1 MPIDE
6 TKCCREHTK
15 KKEESGEC
23 CQIGEQRK
31 AEQDTYEHSPMS
43 LSIHELAKLNPTK
56 TYRELEKMKEPKSV
70 SQLLQEGMKLQ
81 RRLEN
86 E

>member
-6 TKCCREHTK
+6 TKCCGEHTK

-23 CQIGEQRK
+23 CQIGEQQK
-31 AEQDTYEHSPMS
+31 AEQDTYEY
-43 LSIHELAKLNPTK
+43 NTK
-56 TYRELEKMKEPKSV
+56 IGPKPKET
-70 SQLLQEGMKLQ
+70 
-81 RRLEN
+81 N

>member
-6 TKCCREHTK
+6 TKCCGEHTK

-23 CQIGEQRK
+23 CQTQDQEK
-31 AEQDTYEHSPMS
+31 AEQDTYEYNVKIGP
-43 LSIHELAKLNPTK
+43 
-56 TYRELEKMKEPKSV
+56 EP
-70 SQLLQEGMKLQ
+70 QGQ
-81 RRLEN
+81 N

>member
-6 TKCCREHTK
+6 TQCCGGHTK

-23 CQIGEQRK
+23 CQIGAQRK
-31 AEQDTYEHSPMS
+31 AEQVTYEYR
-43 LSIHELAKLNPTK
+43 IK
-56 TYRELEKMKEPKSV
+56 TGPEPK
-70 SQLLQEGMKLQ
+70 ET
-81 RRLEN
+81 N

>member
-6 TKCCREHTK
+6 TQCCGGHTK

-23 CQIGEQRK
+23 CQLGEKQR
-31 AEQDTYEHSPMS
+31 AEQQTYEHSPMS
-43 LSIHELAKLNPTK
+43 LSIHALAKSNPTK
-56 TYRELEKMKEPKSV
+56 AYRELEKMKEPKSV

>member
-6 TKCCREHTK
+6 TKCCGGHTK

-23 CQIGEQRK
+23 CQIGEQQK
-31 AEQDTYEHSPMS
+31 EEQSTYEYNVKIGPQ
-43 LSIHELAKLNPTK
+43 
-56 TYRELEKMKEPKSV
+56 PKSV
-70 SQLLQEGMKLQ
+70 SQLLQEGMELQ

>member
-6 TKCCREHTK
+6 TKCCGRHTK

-23 CQIGEQRK
+23 CQIRAQRK
-31 AEQDTYEHSPMS
+31 AEQDTYEYYVKLGP
-43 LSIHELAKLNPTK
+43 EL
-56 TYRELEKMKEPKSV
+56 KE
-70 SQLLQEGMKLQ
+70 M
-81 RRLEN
+81 N